1 MPDTMNQNYSPNEA
15 KIDRVRDLELPRSDL
30 SRILPRQ
37 LSIGT
42 LRGTQSVGSGPKID
56 SSNNTITVSLGDGIQ
71 GIGTVPNNAGG
82 NTNQGGFFQTDTAGK
97 VIWKLVQGT
106 SYTYNR
112 KDNYVNTILNGFAPD
127 DGRPGIWVAKP
138 GKDAT
143 EILK

>member
-1 MPDTMNQNYSPNEA
+1 MPEITQYAGANPRE
-15 KIDRVRDLELPRSDL
+15 DRVSSVNLPGSDQ

-56 SSNNTITVSLGDGIQ
+56 SSNNTITVSLAGGTQ
-71 GIGTVPNNAGG
+71 GIGTVPNSPNNA
-82 NTNQGGFFQTDTAGK
+82 QGGFFQTDSSNR
-97 VIWKLVQGT
+97 VIWKLVEGT

-112 KDNYVNTILNGFAPD
+112 NDNYVNTILNGFSPD

-138 GKDAT
+138 GLDCK
-143 EILK
+143 ELLS